1 MKKHL
6 FIIILFYLTQNLA
19 GFAQCTPDPT
29 YTGFGIP
36 GIWPDTVTGI
46 ASGTMGTAYSQNFTV
61 IVPIDT
67 TVTIPVL
74 GTITATINSVS
85 ITGITGLPSGLS
97 HACDI
102 SSCLWPGNTN
112 RCFLISGTPNQSG
125 NFTFS
130 VTIVANVESPLPFPL
145 DGAYDAPA
153 YDIVYN
159 LTIDSTGT
167 TTSIKRIE
175 EDNIEV
181 YGISPNPSNLGA
193 KIRFKS
199 PGNQNVS
206 FTVHN
211 MIGVLV
217 MSKQI
222 YSEQGMNIVSID
234 TGELNPGVF
243 IITLIDGVS
252 SSSKKMVIGAQ

>member
-1 MKKHL
+1 MKKN
-6 FIIILFYLTQNLA
+6 FIITLSLLLTFNFT
-19 GFAQCTPDPT
+19 GYSQCSPDPT
-29 YTGFGIP
+29 YTSLGIP
-36 GIWPDTVTGI
+36 GLWPDTVTGI

-61 IVPIDT
+61 IVPTDT

-74 GTITATINSVS
+74 GTITATVNSVS

-102 SSCLWPGNTN
+102 ASCLWPGNTN
-112 RCFLISGTPNQSG
+112 GCFAISGTPTQAG

-130 VTIVANVESPLPFPL
+130 VTLVANIESPLPFPL

-153 YDIVYN
+153 YDIVYS
-159 LTIDSTGT
+159 LTIDSAVI
-167 TTSIKRIE
+167 TSIKRIE
-175 EDNIEV
+175 ENKLEV
-181 YGISPNPSNLGA
+181 FGISPNPSNLGA

-206 FTVHN
+206 FTIHN

-222 YSEQGMNIVSID
+222 YSDEGMNTVSIE
-234 TGELNPGVF
+234 TEELDPGVY
-243 IITLIDGVS
+243 IVTLFDGLKS
-252 SSSKKMVIGAQ
+252 ATSRMVIGTR